1 MPVERDKVF
10 QAAQKL
16 VEKKRYDKAIAEY
29 QKLVAENPKD
39 IRTLLKIGDLHL
51 KLEQYAE
58 AITTYEQVGQFYSQQ
73 GAALKAIAVYKQIRE
88 IINKHAAHL
97 SDRFGHIVPQLAE
110 LYVQAGHTSDALAAY
125 DELAT
130 RLLRAGRDQDAIEI
144 FDKLIELDAAN
155 PLPQLRLAEVY
166 VRLKDTD
173 NAIMRFGAAA
183 NILVKGGRLGDALKV
198 VERLLQHRPDVTF
211 ARMAAE
217 IYLERNEANDAMAAL
232 TKLQLAFKEDP
243 KDLDTLG
250 LLARAFDQLEQPGKA
265 LEVMKEAARVAK
277 DAGKAE
283 TFNAILDA
291 LVERAPDD
299 ALVKQ
304 LAGQRMVVA
313 PAPPP
318 PDAEPEVS
326 EDDDIDIAA
335 LEAAEAE
342 EVYIDEEPVAESVTA
357 VPEQPV
363 ETEIIDEVEPESIL
377 EQSMSETLSPES
389 MMPDSAVPI
398 ELVAA
403 APRYAPLDPLVRAKQ
418 LIATAE
424 GMRQRR
430 QYQEAVTFL
439 QSAIQ
444 ELPDARDVR
453 EKLYDVL
460 IEAGDRQGAIE
471 EMLIFGRYLA
481 DRGDNEG
488 AALILDE
495 LLLLEPGQP
504 DATDML
510 AQLGYALTY
519 ESGPEYTDEYGN
531 PYPAPGAGEPQQ
543 YAEPYYGAGSYNFDE
558 SSGAYARPDVPPG
571 QGRVYGDRRHGP
583 LTSDAPLPSYGI
595 EEESAQF
602 MDAPPSTRGLPLVPQ
617 AAPLPQHLQVPPT
630 PAVPA
635 VHPDPTPGPP
645 QNYGASR
652 PGVASA
658 HRRRPTP
665 PPRGSY
671 AFSQLDEDALEEVE
685 FFARHGMFD
694 QARAMLD
701 DQLAR
706 LPNHPLILEKKR
718 EIEELAARALSDRE
732 SGTRALPRAADPRPS
747 EAAYDI
753 SASLDALDQLEMGG
767 SLEATAP
774 LPAAPQQV
782 DVESMF
788 EQFKAGV
795 SDGTP
800 GAPAQISESD
810 AATHYDLGVA
820 YKEMGLFTD
829 ALAEFELA
837 SRDPGRECVCLSMI
851 GMIYIQVGEIDAAID
866 AFMRGLQVRNKTRE
880 QEYALT
886 YEVANAYEM
895 QGLPEQGLMFFQ
907 RLAALNP
914 TYADPRGSVS
924 ERIAALDPNQRSLTR
939 NVGGGGYGTTDNVD
953 DAFDDMMGRRK
964 KR

>member
-1 MPVERDKVF
+1 VPVERDKVF

-51 KLEQYAE
+51 KLEQYVE

-88 IINKHAAHL
+88 IINKHVAHMA
-97 SDRFGHIVPQLAE
+97 DRFGHIVPQLAE

-125 DELAT
+125 DEVAT
-130 RLLRAGRDQDAIEI
+130 RLQRAGRDRDAIEI
-144 FDKLIELDAAN
+144 FEKLIELDPAN
-155 PLPQLRLAEVY
+155 PLPQLRLAEAF

-183 NILVKGGRLGDALKV
+183 NILVKGGRLSDALKV

-283 TFNAILDA
+283 TYNAICDA
-291 LVERAPDD
+291 LLERAPDD
-299 ALVKQ
+299 SLVQQ
-304 LAGQRMVVA
+304 LASQRMVVA

-318 PDAEPEVS
+318 MEPEVD
-326 EDDDIDIAA
+326 EADDIDIAA
-335 LEAAEAE
+335 IEAAEAE
-342 EVYIDEEPVAESVTA
+342 DIEIDAEPPSVAPSVE
-357 VPEQPV
+357 PPIEP
-363 ETEIIDEVEPESIL
+363 EIIDDIEPMETTISPESI
-377 EQSMSETLSPES
+377 
-389 MMPDSAVPI
+389 MPDSVVPF
-398 ELVAA
+398 ELVPA
-403 APRYAPLDPLVRAKQ
+403 APRNATLDPVIRAKQ
-418 LIATAE
+418 LVSQAE
-424 GMRQRR
+424 GMRQRHE
-430 QYQEAVTFL
+430 YQEAVTFL
-439 QSAIQ
+439 QSAIE
-444 ELPDARDVR
+444 ELPDARDLR

-471 EMLIFGRYLA
+471 EMLLFARYLA
-481 DRGDNEG
+481 ERGDNEG
-488 AALILDE
+488 AALHLDE
-495 LLLLEPGQP
+495 LLLLEPNQP
-504 DATDML
+504 DATEML

-519 ESGPEYTDEYGN
+519 EADPAYPTDEYGN
-531 PYPAPGAGEPQQ
+531 PYPAQGGGDSQ
-543 YAEPYYGAGSYNFDE
+543 YVDPSYYGSGSYNFDE
-558 SSGAYARPDVPPG
+558 SSGAYARPEVPPG
-571 QGRVYGDRRHGP
+571 QSRVYGDRRANP
-583 LTSDAPLPSYGI
+583 LTSDLPLPSYGI

-617 AAPLPQHLQVPPT
+617 PAPLPNMQMTPPA
-630 PAVPA
+630 PAMA
-635 VHPDPTPGPP
+635 PDPTPAGPP
-645 QNYGASR
+645 TYAPSR

-665 PPRGSY
+665 PPGRSAY
-671 AFSQLDEDALEEVE
+671 AISQLDEDALEEIE

-701 DQLAR
+701 VQLQR
-706 LPNHPLILEKKR
+706 LPNHPLILEKRR

-767 SLEATAP
+767 NLEATAP
-774 LPAAPQQV
+774 LPTAQQPV

-795 SDGTP
+795 SV
-800 GAPAQISESD
+800 GAPAHISESD

-829 ALAEFELA
+829 AIAEFELA

-895 QGLPEQGLMFFQ
+895 QGLPEQALMFFQ
-907 RLAALNP
+907 RLAAMNP
-914 TYADPRGSVS
+914 TYSDPRGSVS
-924 ERIAALDPNQRSLTR
+924 DRMVALDPNQRTATR
-939 NVGGGGYGTTDNVD
+939 NVGGGGFGMTDNVD
-953 DAFDDMMGRRK
+953 DAFDEMMGRRK
-964 KR
+964 KK

>member
-10 QAAQKL
+10 QAAQRL

-39 IRTLLKIGDLHL
+39 VRTLLKIGDLYL
-51 KLEQYAE
+51 KLEQYVE

-88 IINKHAAHL
+88 IINKHVGHVG
-97 SDRFGHIVPQLAE
+97 DRFGHIVPQLAE

-125 DELAT
+125 DEVAT
-130 RLLRAGRDQDAIEI
+130 RLQRAGRDRDAIEI
-144 FDKLIELDAAN
+144 FEKLIELDSAN
-155 PLPQLRLAEVY
+155 PLPQLRLAEAH

-250 LLARAFDQLEQPGKA
+250 LLARSFDALEQPGKA

-277 DAGKAE
+277 EGGKAE
-283 TFNAILDA
+283 TYNAIVDA
-291 LVERAPDD
+291 LLERAPED

-304 LAGQRMVVA
+304 LDGQRMVVA

-318 PDAEPEVS
+318 MEPEVA
-326 EDDDIDIAA
+326 EDEDVDIAA
-335 LEAAEAE
+335 IEAAEAE
-342 EVYIDEEPVAESVTA
+342 DVVIDEESASVAPP
-357 VPEQPV
+357 PEQPI
-363 ETEIIDEVEPESIL
+363 EPDIIDEIEPENIL
-377 EQSMSETLSPES
+377 EQSMSDTMSPLS
-389 MMPDSAVPI
+389 MAPDSAVPI
-398 ELVAA
+398 ELVPAG
-403 APRYAPLDPLVRAKQ
+403 PRHTQFDPVVRAKQ

-424 GMRQRR
+424 GLRQRR
-430 QYQEAVTFL
+430 DYQQAVSFL
-439 QSAIQ
+439 QDAIQ
-444 ELPDARDVR
+444 ELPNARDVR
-453 EKLYDVL
+453 EKLFDVL
-460 IEAGDRQGAIE
+460 IEGGDRQGAIE
-471 EMLIFGRYLA
+471 EMLIFARYLA
-481 DRGDNEG
+481 DQGDNDG

-504 DATDML
+504 DATEML

-531 PYPAPGAGEPQQ
+531 PYPAQGSDPQQ
-543 YAEPYYGAGSYNFDE
+543 YTADPYYGAGAYNFDE
-558 SSGAYARPDVPPG
+558 SSGAYARPEPPAG
-571 QGRVYGDRRHGP
+571 QGRGYADRRYGH

-617 AAPLPQHLQVPPT
+617 AAPLPQHMQVPPT
-630 PAVPA
+630 PAVPG
-635 VHPDPTPGPP
+635 VLPDPAAGVPS
-645 QNYGASR
+645 NYAPSR

-665 PPRGSY
+665 SPRASY
-671 AFSQLDEDALEEVE
+671 VMSQLDEDALEEVE

-701 DQLAR
+701 DQLSR

-718 EIEELAARALSDRE
+718 EIEELAARVLSDRE
-732 SGTRALPRAADPRPS
+732 SGTRALPRATEARLS

-774 LPAAPQQV
+774 LPAAPQPV

-795 SDGTP
+795 SLGAP
-800 GAPAQISESD
+800 SAPAQISESD

-829 ALAEFELA
+829 AIAEFELA

-880 QEYALT
+880 QEFALT

-895 QGLPEQGLMFFQ
+895 QGLPEQALMFFQ
-907 RLAALNP
+907 RLAAMNP

-924 ERIAALDPNQRSLTR
+924 DRMVALDPNQRTATR
-939 NVGGGGYGTTDNVD
+939 NVGGHYSSTTDNVD
-953 DAFDDMMGRRK
+953 DAFDEMMGRRK
-964 KR
+964 KK

>member
-10 QAAQKL
+10 QAAQRL

-39 IRTLLKIGDLHL
+39 VRTLLKIGDLYL
-51 KLEQYAE
+51 KLEQYGE

-88 IINKHAAHL
+88 IINKHASHMA
-97 SDRFGHIVPQLAE
+97 DRFGHIVPQLAE

-125 DELAT
+125 DEVAG
-130 RLLRAGRDQDAIEI
+130 RLQRAGRDRDAIEI
-144 FDKLIELDAAN
+144 FEKLIELDPAN
-155 PLPQLRLAEVY
+155 PLPQLRLAEAF
-166 VRLKDTD
+166 VRLKETD

-217 IYLERNEANDAMAAL
+217 IYLERNESNDAMAAL
-232 TKLQLAFKEDP
+232 TKLQVAFKEDP

-250 LLARAFDQLEQPGKA
+250 LLARAFDQLEQPAKA

-277 DAGKAE
+277 EAGKAE
-283 TFNAILDA
+283 TYNAIVDA
-291 LVERAPDD
+291 LLERAPED

-304 LAGQRMVVA
+304 LDGQRMVVV

-318 PDAEPEVS
+318 MEPEVGEE
-326 EDDDIDIAA
+326 EDVDIAA
-335 LEAAEAE
+335 IEAAEAE
-342 EVYIDEEPVAESVTA
+342 DVVIDEEPASVTVA
-357 VPEQPV
+357 PEPPI
-363 ETEIIDEVEPESIL
+363 EPEIIDEIEPENIL
-377 EQSMSETLSPES
+377 EQTMSETLSPQS
-389 MMPDSAVPI
+389 LPPDSGAVF
-398 ELVAA
+398 ELVPAG
-403 APRYAPLDPLVRAKQ
+403 PRHTPYDPVARAKQ

-424 GMRQRR
+424 TLRQQRN
-430 QYQEAVTFL
+430 YQQAVAFL
-439 QSAIQ
+439 QTAIE
-444 ELPDARDVR
+444 ELPTARDLR
-453 EKLYDVL
+453 EKLFDVL
-460 IEAGDRQGAIE
+460 IEGGDRQGAIE
-471 EMLIFGRYLA
+471 EMLLFARYLA
-481 DRGDNEG
+481 DQGDPDG

-531 PYPAPGAGEPQQ
+531 PYPAQGSDPQQ
-543 YAEPYYGAGSYNFDE
+543 YADPGYYGAGSYNFDD
-558 SSGAYARPDVPPG
+558 SSGAYARPEPPAA
-571 QGRVYGDRRHGP
+571 QGRGYGDRRYGH

-602 MDAPPSTRGLPLVPQ
+602 MDAPPSTRGMPLVPP
-617 AAPLPQHLQVPPT
+617 AAPLPQHMQVPPT
-630 PAVPA
+630 PAVPG
-635 VHPDPTPGPP
+635 VLPDPAAGIPSTYTP
-645 QNYGASR
+645 SR
-652 PGVASA
+652 PGVASVN
-658 HRRRPTP
+658 RRRLTP
-665 PPRGSY
+665 PPRSSY
-671 AFSQLDEDALEEVE
+671 AMSQLDEDALEEVE

-694 QARAMLD
+694 QARAMLN
-701 DQLAR
+701 DQLSR

-732 SGTRALPRAADPRPS
+732 SGTRALPRAAEARPS

-774 LPAAPQQV
+774 LPAAPQPV

-795 SDGTP
+795 SVGAP
-800 GAPAQISESD
+800 NAPAQISESD

-829 ALAEFELA
+829 AIAEFELA

-886 YEVANAYEM
+886 YEVANAYEV
-895 QGLPEQGLMFFQ
+895 QGLPEQALMFFQ
-907 RLAALNP
+907 RLAAMNP
-914 TYADPRGSVS
+914 AYADPRGSVAD
-924 ERIAALDPNQRSLTR
+924 RMAALDPNQRTATR
-939 NVGGGGYGTTDNVD
+939 TMGGSFGTTDNVD
-953 DAFDDMMGRRK
+953 DAFDEMMGRRRK
-964 KR
+964 K

>member
-1 MPVERDKVF
+1 VPVERDKVL

-16 VEKKRYDKAIAEY
+16 VEKKRYDKALAEY
-29 QKLVAENPKD
+29 QKLVEENPKD
-39 IRTLLKIGDLHL
+39 VRTLLKIGDLHL
-51 KLEQYAE
+51 KLEQYVE

-88 IINKHAAHL
+88 IVNKHVGHGD
-97 SDRFGHIVPQLAE
+97 DRFGHIVPQLAE

-125 DELAT
+125 DEVAT
-130 RLLRAGRDQDAIEI
+130 RLQRAGRDRDAIEI
-144 FDKLIELDAAN
+144 FEKLIELDSAN
-155 PLPQLRLAEVY
+155 PLPQLRLAEAF

-250 LLARAFDQLEQPGKA
+250 LLARAFDQLEQPTKA

-283 TFNAILDA
+283 TFNAIIDA
-291 LVERAPDD
+291 LLERAPDD
-299 ALVKQ
+299 ALVRQ
-304 LAGQRMVVA
+304 LDGQRMVVA

-318 PDAEPEVS
+318 MEPEVA
-326 EDDDIDIAA
+326 EADDIDIAA
-335 LEAAEAE
+335 IESAEAE
-342 EVYIDEEPVAESVTA
+342 EVVIDEEPASVAPA
-357 VPEQPV
+357 PEQPV
-363 ETEIIDEVEPESIL
+363 EADIIDEEVEAENIL
-377 EQSMSETLSPES
+377 EQSMSETMSPVSMAPES
-389 MMPDSAVPI
+389 GAVF
-398 ELVAA
+398 ELVPA
-403 APRYAPLDPLVRAKQ
+403 APRHASFDPIARAKQ
-418 LIATAE
+418 LIAMAE
-424 GMRQRR
+424 DLRVRR
-430 QYQEAVTFL
+430 DYQQAVTFL

-453 EKLYDVL
+453 EKLFDVL
-460 IEAGDRQGAIE
+460 IEAGDRVGAIE
-471 EMLIFGRYLA
+471 EMLIFARYLA
-481 DRGDNEG
+481 DQGDNEG

-504 DATDML
+504 DATHML

-519 ESGPEYTDEYGN
+519 EAGPEYTDEYGN
-531 PYPAPGAGEPQQ
+531 PYPPQGSDPQQ
-543 YAEPYYGAGSYNFDE
+543 YADPYYGAGAYNFED
-558 SSGAYARPDVPPG
+558 SSGAYARPEPPPG

-617 AAPLPQHLQVPPT
+617 AAPLPQNLQVSPT
-630 PAVPA
+630 PAVPG
-635 VHPDPTPGPP
+635 VLPDPAAGVPSTYAP
-645 QNYGASR
+645 SR

-665 PPRGSY
+665 PPRNSY

-732 SGTRALPRAADPRPS
+732 SGTRALPRAAEPRPS

-774 LPAAPQQV
+774 LPAQPQPV

-795 SDGTP
+795 SE
-800 GAPAQISESD
+800 GAPSVPAQISESD

-829 ALAEFELA
+829 AIAEFELA

-851 GMIYIQVGEIDAAID
+851 GMIYIQVGEVDAAID

-886 YEVANAYEM
+886 YEVANAYEA
-895 QGLPEQGLMFFQ
+895 QGLPEQALMFFQ
-907 RLAALNP
+907 RLAAMNP
-914 TYADPRGSVS
+914 GYADPRGSVS
-924 ERIAALDPNQRSLTR
+924 ERMMALDPNQRTATR
-939 NVGGGGYGTTDNVD
+939 TVGGHYGTTDNVD

-964 KR
+964 KK